1 MDWRSCEEL
10 KNLRFLQL
18 LTLDLSQSLP
28 TQAANTVSLPSQL
41 FLIPFSEGRRPHICS
56 DGAVQL
62 KMGEVGCDERESRE
76 AGKWGVWLSLG
87 CSSGVRICREGRKYR
102 AEGVFLPCAEGTAC
116 KSPPDVGKTSQAY
129 YFVDRTTFVLRLH
142 EGPGYV
148 LLTHTGL
155 WTCSSPQGKPGEVC
169 HLPGNPAG
177 WRGRHEG
184 FG

>member
-1 MDWRSCEEL
+1 MLCILGKMSARQVQRVQGPLFRLETQVRSCL
-10 KNLRFLQL
+10 P
-18 LTLDLSQSLP
+18 LS
-28 TQAANTVSLPSQL
+28 
-41 FLIPFSEGRRPHICS
+41 
-56 DGAVQL
+56 
-62 KMGEVGCDERESRE
+62 
-76 AGKWGVWLSLG
+76 
-87 CSSGVRICREGRKYR
+87 
-102 AEGVFLPCAEGTAC
+102 CAEGTAC